1 MCVYFAAGEVSPN
14 RNDPPSTNFANKGE
28 TCTTE
33 IEGVDVFSL
42 GTDPGM
48 QDNIGQNVKLGGVTD
63 RQGQMWVGGG
73 GSGPGALGAQDTGAT
88 PALAPEHLSPNTL

>member
-1 MCVYFAAGEVSPN
+1 
-14 RNDPPSTNFANKGE
+14 
-28 TCTTE
+28 
-33 IEGVDVFSL
+33 
-42 GTDPGM
+42 M